1 MRSLLIKDIEYVQ
14 GLQLNLINVFLIFW
28 SKLLLNLA
36 GNWALMKETRARTHV
51 YVLFRREGSSSVC
64 IWSRINTTP
73 SLFKRKT
80 LNGSRKSMVQGS
92 LWGSV
97 E

>member
-1 MRSLLIKDIEYVQ
+1 
-14 GLQLNLINVFLIFW
+14 
-28 SKLLLNLA
+28 
-36 GNWALMKETRARTHV
+36 MKETRARTHV

-73 SLFKRKT
+73 SLVKRKT

-92 LWGSV
+92 LWGNV